1 MEEKNNNV
9 EKGGKM
15 KTFKIFKEAEL
26 DEAKS
31 TMYGIVKGNQ
41 EKGKVVF
48 KGSKRTALKKLR
60 ANEFGPNTILINSP
74 SAKVGDKWGKG
85 KTEEVEIEEGSE
97 NLVVL
102 IQDITKKIIAA
113 LKRNDQRTVDGLYK
127 NLGKVLK

>member
-1 MEEKNNNV
+1 
-9 EKGGKM
+9 M
-15 KTFKIFKEAEL
+15 KTFKVF
-26 DEAKS
+26 DETISKS